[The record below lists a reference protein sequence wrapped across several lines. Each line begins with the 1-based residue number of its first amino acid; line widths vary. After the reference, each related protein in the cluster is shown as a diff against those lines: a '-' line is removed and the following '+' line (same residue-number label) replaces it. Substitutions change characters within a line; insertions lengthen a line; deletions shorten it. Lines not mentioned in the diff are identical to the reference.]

1 MEVGEN
7 MKKYDVI
14 VIGSGCGTNIVD
26 EALAHDLSVALVD
39 KGPLGGTC
47 ANLGCI
53 PSKILIFAADRIA
66 EIQEAKKLGIEAEI
80 KNIDFKFIMER
91 MRKIV
96 RESQEH
102 MRHELPYIEN
112 LDFYGGEGHFVDDYT
127 IEVTGEKI
135 KGDKVFIASGSRPL
149 IPPIKGLET
158 VDYLTNETVLQL
170 KERPDTLIVIGGG
183 YIAVEY
189 GHFFAAMGTK
199 VTILEMADRLV
210 LSEEPEI
217 AEILKKELGRRMD
230 IYTGVQAEAV
240 KSNGHDITV
249 VVNDLTGG
257 VKKEFTAQRI
267 LVAVGRRSNADLLK
281 VENTGVEVDK
291 RGFVKVD
298 EYLET
303 TKKNIF
309 AVGDANGQQ
318 MFTHVA
324 NVEASLAADNAV
336 HGSKIKMDYS
346 AAPHAIYSHPQIA
359 SVGMTEEAARKAHK
373 VLVGKAKY
381 SDVAQGEAMM
391 EENGFA
397 KAIVEEDKGKILGF
411 HVIGPYAP
419 ILIQEVINAMAS
431 GTSIHHI
438 QASMHIH
445 PAITELIPVVLSNLK
460 NTTL

>member
-1 MEVGEN
+1 

-14 VIGSGCGTNIVD
+14 VIGSGCGLNIVN
-26 EALAHDLSVALVD
+26 ETLVHGLNVALVD

-53 PSKILIFAADRIA
+53 PSKMLIFPAERIT
-66 EIQEAKKLGIEAEI
+66 EIQEAKKLGIEI
-80 KNIDFKFIMER
+80 DIRNIDFKSIMER
-91 MRKIV
+91 MRKV
-96 RESQEH
+96 VGEEREH
-102 MRHELPYIEN
+102 LRHELSYVDN
-112 LDFYGGEGHFVDDYT
+112 LDFYEGEGHFVNDYT
-127 IEVTGEKI
+127 IEVNGEKI
-135 KGDKVFIASGSRPL
+135 KGAKVFIASGSRPL
-149 IPPIKGLET
+149 IPPIKGVESAN
-158 VDYLTNETVLQL
+158 YLTNETVLQL
-170 KERPDTLIVIGGG
+170 TERPESLIVVGGG

-217 AEILKKELGRRMD
+217 AETLKKEMSRRMSV
-230 IYTGVQAEAV
+230 YTGIQAEAV
-240 KSNGHDITV
+240 QSTGHDVTV
-249 VVNDLTGG
+249 VANDLGSGG
-257 VKKEFTAQRI
+257 RKEFTAQRI
-267 LVAVGRRSNADLLK
+267 LVAVGRRSNADLLE

-291 RGFVKVD
+291 RGFIRVD

-309 AVGDANGQQ
+309 AVGDSNGQQ

-324 NVEASLAADNAV
+324 NVEASLVADNVV
-336 HGSKIKMDYS
+336 HGSKTKMDYR

-359 SVGMTEEAARKAHK
+359 SVGMTEQAARKAHK
-373 VLVGKAKY
+373 VLVGKAMY

-397 KAIVEEDKGKILGF
+397 KAIVEADTGKILGF
-411 HVIGPYAP
+411 HIIGPYAP

-431 GTSIHHI
+431 GARVDHI
-438 QASMHIH
+438 QAGMHIH
-445 PAITELIPVVLSNLK
+445 PAITELIPRVLSNLK
-460 NTTL
+460 DTTV

>member
-1 MEVGEN
+1 

-14 VIGSGCGTNIVD
+14 VIGSGCGLNIVN
-26 EALAHDLSVALVD
+26 ETLVHGLNVALVD

-53 PSKILIFAADRIA
+53 PSKMLIFPAERIT
-66 EIQEAKKLGIEAEI
+66 EIQEAKKLGIEI
-80 KNIDFKFIMER
+80 DIRNIDFKSIMER
-91 MRKIV
+91 MRKV
-96 RESQEH
+96 VGEEREH
-102 MRHELPYIEN
+102 LRHELSYVDN
-112 LDFYGGEGHFVDDYT
+112 LDFYEGEGHFVNDYT
-127 IEVTGEKI
+127 IEVNGEKI
-135 KGDKVFIASGSRPL
+135 KGAKVFIASGSRPL
-149 IPPIKGLET
+149 IPPIKGVESAN
-158 VDYLTNETVLQL
+158 YLTNETVLQL
-170 KERPDTLIVIGGG
+170 TERPESLIVVGGG

-217 AEILKKELGRRMD
+217 AETLKKEMSRRMSV
-230 IYTGVQAEAV
+230 YTGIQAEAV
-240 KSNGHDITV
+240 QSTGHDVTV
-249 VVNDLTGG
+249 VANDLGSGG
-257 VKKEFTAQRI
+257 RKEFTAQRI
-267 LVAVGRRSNADLLK
+267 LVAVGRRSNADLLE

-291 RGFVKVD
+291 RGFIRVD

-309 AVGDANGQQ
+309 AVGDSNGQQ

-324 NVEASLAADNAV
+324 NVEASLVADNVV
-336 HGSKIKMDYS
+336 HGSKTKMDYR

-359 SVGMTEEAARKAHK
+359 SVGMTEQAARKAHK
-373 VLVGKAKY
+373 VLVGKAMY

-397 KAIVEEDKGKILGF
+397 KAIVEADTGKILGF
-411 HVIGPYAP
+411 HIIGPYAP

-431 GTSIHHI
+431 GARVDHI
-438 QASMHIH
+438 QAAMHIH
-445 PAITELIPVVLSNLK
+445 PAITELIPRVLSNLK
-460 NTTL
+460 DTTV